1 MLSQKEKHFYTPEEY
16 LVLEKKAESKSEYHQ
31 GKIVAM
37 AGASLEH
44 NRIVG
49 NVHAVLHRDLRARP
63 CDVFMSDLRVWIAP
77 ENRYTYPDVM
87 VICGQPQFA
96 EGRTDTV
103 SNPKIIIEVLSEST
117 AGRDRGDKFYAY
129 WTLDT
134 FEEYVLIDQYRLRV
148 EYFRRVDESLW
159 EIRIYTKLEQS
170 LPLPALELEIPLNE
184 IYRGVKMESYP
195 A

>member
-1 MLSQKEKHFYTPEEY
+1 MLSQKEKHFYTLEEY
-16 LVLEKKAESKSEYHQ
+16 LVLEKKAEYKSEYHQ

-44 NRIVG
+44 NRIAG
-49 NVHAVLHRDLRARP
+49 NVHAALHRALRTRP

-77 ENRYTYPDVM
+77 EKRYTYPDVM

-129 WTLDT
+129 WALDT

-159 EIRIYTKLEQS
+159 EIRVYTKTEQA
-170 LPLPALELEIPLNE
+170 LRLPALELEIPLNE
-184 IYRGVKMESYP
+184 IYRGVKMESHP